1 MIWLHKRVAA
11 DEVRSITL
19 LFRDQAAAFD
29 SDNRML
35 LVSVADAEPEIGLWL
50 CLPELDLL
58 PPYYGFSL
66 CSRPDLPRAPTLVA
80 GCPEHF
86 ARLFQNP

>member
-1 MIWLHKRVAA
+1 MIWLHKRVPM

-19 LFRDQAAAFD
+19 LFRDQAASFD
-29 SDNRML
+29 PEGRML
-35 LVSVADAEPEIGLWL
+35 LVSVAGAEPEIGLWL

-58 PPYYGFSL
+58 PPYYGFNL
-66 CSRPDLPRAPTLVA
+66 CSRADLPRAPALVA

-86 ARLFQNP
+86 ARLFQDR